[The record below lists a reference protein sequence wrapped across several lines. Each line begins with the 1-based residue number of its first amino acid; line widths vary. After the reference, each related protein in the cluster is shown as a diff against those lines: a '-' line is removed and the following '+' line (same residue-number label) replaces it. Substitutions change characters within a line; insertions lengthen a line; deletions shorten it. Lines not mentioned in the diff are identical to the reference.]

1 MNKTIFITGATSGF
15 GEACARKFAA
25 AGDHLILTGRRKDR
39 LDALKREIEPAYSAP
54 SPAVPASSAAS
65 SAPSP
70 ASPAKSAPVPTSR
83 ILTLNF
89 DVQDRAAVFAA
100 VASLPPEW
108 RKINILINNAGLAL
122 GRDYFDEA
130 SLEDWETMIDT
141 NVKGLLYVSRAVL
154 PLLIPSGDGHIIN
167 LGSVAGK
174 EVYEKGNVY
183 CGSKFAVD
191 AISRSMRIDMLRHGI
206 KVTAIHP
213 GAAETEF
220 STVRFK
226 GDEGKAK
233 KIYEGYTP
241 LSAEDVADAI
251 FYCASLPPHVCI
263 NDLVITCKA
272 QADAIYFYKG

>member
-25 AGDHLILTGRRKDR
+25 AGAHLILTGRRKDR
-39 LDALKREIEPAYSAP
+39 LDALKRELE
-54 SPAVPASSAAS
+54 SSASAVLSNPSAS
-65 SAPSP
+65 RVIPALPDHSAG
-70 ASPAKSAPVPTSR
+70 ASEIGRSR
-83 ILTLNF
+83 VLTLNF
-89 DVQDRAAVFAA
+89 DVQDRTAVFAA
-100 VASLPPEW
+100 VDSLPPEW
-108 RKINILINNAGLAL
+108 RKIDILINNAGLAL

-130 SLEDWETMIDT
+130 SLEDWETMINT

-220 STVRFK
+220 SKVRFK
-226 GDEGKAK
+226 GDEGQAK
-233 KIYEGYTP
+233 KIYDGYTP

-251 FYCASLPPHVCI
+251 FYCASLKPHVCI
-263 NDLVITCKA
+263 NDLGVTCKA

>member
-1 MNKTIFITGATSGF
+1 MNRTILITGATSGF
-15 GEACARKFAA
+15 GEACARIFAA
-25 AGDHLILTGRRKDR
+25 AGDRLILTGRRKDR
-39 LDALKREIEPAYSAP
+39 LDKLSAELESASAP
-54 SPAVPASSAAS
+54 SSAQPPAS
-65 SAPSP
+65 
-70 ASPAKSAPVPTSR
+70 ASPNSHGPRVLP
-83 ILTLNF
+83 LVF
-89 DVQDRAAVFAA
+89 DVQDRQAVDTAI
-100 VASLPPEW
+100 ASLPAAW
-108 RKINILINNAGLAL
+108 QNIHILINNAGLAL
-122 GRDYFDEA
+122 GRDFFDEA
-130 SLEDWETMIDT
+130 SLEDWETMINT

-220 STVRFK
+220 SKVRFK
-226 GDEGKAK
+226 GDEGQAK